1 MLYIEKSQEP
11 TELTQAKREGLSR
24 YEYLSGDPKK
34 AVQQALLREQGALCA
49 YCMKRISIENLQ
61 IEHYIAQNPE
71 DRDYD
76 ADLTIDYNNM
86 LGVCSGNKYGTG
98 TRERLTCDQHRGN
111 TKLTVDPR
119 SAASVAKIKY
129 KSDGTVCS
137 DDADIQKD
145 LEITLNLNC
154 PAARLK
160 ENRKSALDALKKD
173 IWKTFARKQ
182 ATKSYL
188 EKRLTHFQEASV
200 KPEFAGILI
209 WYLKR
214 QIMRQ

>member
-24 YEYLSGDPKK
+24 YEDLSGDPKK
-34 AVQQALLREQGALCA
+34 AVQQALLREQGSLCA

-119 SAASVAKIKY
+119 SATSVAKIKY

-145 LEITLNLNC
+145 LDITLNLNC

-173 IWKTFARKQ
+173 MQKNFPGKQ

-188 EKRLTHFQEASV
+188 EKRLTHFQKASV